1 MKGDFTRLTFD
12 RRQHYSSVRMQQG
25 RVQLDADWNEQA
37 DLQAYRTE
45 TECIDTV
52 GMAGM
57 PMDHDGFRPVAAAA
71 ALTAAEAGR
80 PGNAS
85 PPALAAAGDFLIT
98 AGRGY
103 VGGWLAE
110 NERIVRYADQPD
122 LPGAPLPASAGIY
135 IAWLDVWQR
144 HITALEAPA
153 LREVALGGPD
163 TTTRLRTVWQL
174 RLLRVADSGAAMD
187 CSSTP
192 AAWIA
197 AIAPPTGRLAARAE
211 PGTSADSPC
220 VVPADAGYR
229 RLENQLYRVEVHR
242 SGNRGTATFKWS
254 RDNGAVASAWVAQA
268 GPDITV
274 ASEGRDRMLAFAPG
288 QWVELID
295 DARELRAEPGTLV
308 RLAAVDGLRLTLDL
322 PTANGEPTTLAAFG
336 SRPRVRRW
344 DGNGMLL
351 PTNDQW
357 LDLEDGVQVRLTA
370 GSYRTG
376 DHWLIPARV
385 ATADIDW
392 PRPGGVPQERPPQ
405 GIEHRHARLAVMHF
419 DGAAWTRIDDCRRL
433 FPPLTRL
440 TSFYY
445 LSGDGQEAAPADPA
459 QAAAFVPLL
468 QPLKVGVANGSTPMA
483 GAPVRFS
490 VLSGGGRLN
499 GAAASLTVLTDAA
512 GVATLPWELGW
523 AAAAP
528 VQSQQVA
535 ATLLDAGG
543 QPMHLPVTFSAS
555 LSRARAVA
563 YEPGGCDH
571 LSGAKNV
578 QEALDALCAL
588 ASFFYLSGDGQE
600 VMPSPGGLALLPQPL
615 RVGVARGPTPVAGAR
630 VRFSVIAGGG
640 QLDSTGPTVTV
651 PTGADGVASCRW
663 ALSGMAG
670 PQVVEARLLDAASQP
685 VQLPVRFNAG
695 LSVAAEVAYEPS
707 QCSPLQALGATTVQQ
722 ALDLLCR
729 LRCEEVIGPGEL
741 PDRLERFAADEAET
755 DLALCLLPGEHRFRK
770 PLGLKGKRSLRLHG
784 AGPSRSRWVLDDVV
798 LLLAADEL
806 VLKDVG
812 VQVLGAGQLQLA
824 GGQASAS
831 GCEVGRTGGQA
842 PQPLPLLL
850 AGTDEAPLARLACS
864 GSTLQAWW
872 LQRSPA
878 IELLADPALLG
889 DAALGRQLQGWLAA
903 AAKPDGPD
911 DAPRELE
918 RLLDR
923 LQALKVEERRQAAS
937 GLQQVLKAAEADAD
951 RPPPRSP
958 AERRRRQPAETPS
971 TAAPSAAA
979 PSTAAPADAPSA
991 LAGLRSSARVAV
1003 LPTPRLGR
1011 GGPPLEELLQQ
1022 QDTPPRAALA
1032 EALQAGLLPVLLRIR
1047 ADIALAIHSTQTDV
1061 TLGDNQILGDV
1072 VILGG
1077 LALPGRGATPE
1088 RTGVDPD
1095 TQFQK
1100 QSLAPGGTGGRLQC
1114 RGNAIERLWCL
1125 VPDYGAD
1132 PRAQRQAFSHAVI
1145 EGNWFGSHGDGL
1157 GHSVSA
1163 AATQFSN
1170 NFFRMRPRGRRALA
1184 QVFCEW
1190 FTFAG
1195 NTAERASEATPVLVS
1210 SDPAFVAATPIAV
1223 RNFP

>member
-57 PMDHDGFRPVAAAA
+57 PMDHDGFRPVATAA
-71 ALTAAEAGR
+71 ALSAAEAGR

-85 PPALAAAGDFLIT
+85 PPAPGAAGDFLIT

-110 NERIVRYADQPD
+110 NDRILRYADQPD

-144 HITALEAPA
+144 HITTLEAPA

-211 PGTSADSPC
+211 PGVSADSPC

-242 SGNRGTATFKWS
+242 GGNRGTASFKWS

-274 ASEGRDRMLAFAPG
+274 ASEGRDRGLAFAPG

-322 PTANGEPTTLAAFG
+322 PSANGEPTTLAAFG
-336 SRPRVRRW
+336 SHPRVRRW
-344 DGNGMLL
+344 DGSGTLL

-357 LDLEDGVQVRLTA
+357 LDLEDGVQVRLGA

-419 DGAAWTRIDDCRRL
+419 DGTAWTRIDDCRRL

-440 TSFYY
+440 TSFFY
-445 LSGDGQEAAPADPA
+445 LSGDGQEAAPAEPA
-459 QAAAFVPLL
+459 QPSAFVPLL
-468 QPLKVGVANGSTPMA
+468 QPLKVGVANGSTPVA
-483 GAPVRFS
+483 GAPVRFR

-499 GAAASLTVLTDAA
+499 GTAASLIVLTDAA

-528 VQSQQVA
+528 VQSQQVE

-543 QPMHLPVTFSAS
+543 LPMHLPVTFGAN

-571 LSGAKNV
+571 LAGARNV
-578 QEALDALCAL
+578 QEALDTLCAL

-615 RVGVARGPTPVAGAR
+615 RVGVARGPAPVAGAR

-640 QLDSTGPTVTV
+640 QLDSTGPAVTV

-663 ALSGMAG
+663 ALSGMPG
-670 PQVVEARLLDAASQP
+670 PQVVEARLLDAAGQP

-695 LSVAAEVAYEPS
+695 LSVAAAVAYEPS
-707 QCSPLQALGATTVQQ
+707 QCSPLQALGASTVQQ

-729 LRCEEVIGPGEL
+729 LRCEEVVGPGEL
-741 PDRLERFAADEAET
+741 PDRLARFAADEAET
-755 DLALCLLPGEHRFRK
+755 DLALCLLPGEQVLRK
-770 PLGLKGKRSLRLHG
+770 PLAMKGKRSLRLHG
-784 AGPSRSRWVLDDVV
+784 AGPSSSRLVLDDVF

-806 VLKDVG
+806 VLEDIG
-812 VQVLGAGQLQLA
+812 LQVRGAGQLGLA
-824 GGQASAS
+824 GGQARAS
-831 GCEVGRTGGQA
+831 GCELSRTGGSA
-842 PQPLPLLL
+842 PQPLPMVL

-864 GSTLQAWW
+864 GNLLQAWW

-878 IELLADPALLG
+878 IDLLRDPALLG
-889 DAALGRQLQGWLAA
+889 EPTLGRGLQAWLDAT
-903 AAKPDGPD
+903 AKPGEAQAAGQALD
-911 DAPRELE
+911 
-918 RLLDR
+918 RLLDQ
-923 LQALKVEERRQAAS
+923 LQALKPQERRQAAS
-937 GLQQVLKAAEADAD
+937 GLQQLLKAADAADD
-951 RPPPRSP
+951 VPSRPS
-958 AERRRRQPAETPS
+958 
-971 TAAPSAAA
+971 
-979 PSTAAPADAPSA
+979 
-991 LAGLRSSARVAV
+991 
-1003 LPTPRLGR
+1003 R
-1011 GGPPLEELLQQ
+1011 GGPPLHELLQRR
-1022 QDTPPRAALA
+1022 DTPARAALA
-1032 EALQAGLLPVLLRIR
+1032 EALRAGLLPVLLRTR
-1047 ADIALAIHSTQTDV
+1047 ADIALAIHSVQTDV
-1061 TLGDNQILGDV
+1061 TLVDNRVTGEV
-1072 VILGG
+1072 VVLGG
-1077 LALPGRGATPE
+1077 LALPGSGAAPE
-1088 RTGVDPD
+1088 RTGIDPD
-1095 TQFQK
+1095 TLFQK
-1100 QSLAPGGTGGRLQC
+1100 QALAPADGGGRLQC

-1125 VPDYGAD
+1125 LPDYGAAPD
-1132 PRAQRQAFSHAVI
+1132 SQRQAFSHAVI
-1145 EGNWFGSHGDGL
+1145 EGNCFASHGEGL

-1163 AATQFSN
+1163 AAAQFSD
-1170 NFFRMRPRGRRALA
+1170 NFFRMRPRGRRPLAL
-1184 QVFCEW
+1184 VFCEW

-1195 NTAERASEATPVLVS
+1195 NSAEQPNEATPVLVS
-1210 SDPAFVAATPIAV
+1210 SDPSSVAATPIAV